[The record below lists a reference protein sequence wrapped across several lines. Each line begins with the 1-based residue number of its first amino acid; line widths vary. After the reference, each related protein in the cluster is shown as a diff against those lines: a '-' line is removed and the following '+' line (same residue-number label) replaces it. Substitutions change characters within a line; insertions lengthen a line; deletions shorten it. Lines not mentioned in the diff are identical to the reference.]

1 MLVRLSSLQFVSQS
15 WGMLNV
21 STSTFQASSGCAAR
35 FARLS
40 QDTRFS
46 ESDMCR
52 KTSVVARLLSRREV
66 SLKFLNV
73 HKASADRGASAFRL
87 VFVRRKILPT
97 ILWVALLFGTASSTL
112 LFTAFTHSK
121 MKRRSSVGKVR
132 SDIMKPSS
140 EILPGDSGWVSKR
153 PSPDGSGVQLIRH
166 LAIYQII
173 RVGKMIVRYHSPNQ
187 YQFTYC
193 CLAGWTLWGAY
204 QSSIFRYLV
213 EASNPEVLTN
223 LRAGRLNIHQQWA
236 KNCLQRVTSPE
247 ESYGQWIRNHSV
259 TSVYLSINLLSDV
272 SHHQEKEI
280 PVAAFHE
287 RTCIYIPNAS
297 ADLYPVS

>member
-1 MLVRLSSLQFVSQS
+1 MTNPLAGSSIPLTFTNFHLRHWMDFRKGKRARSTWAWYCCGAVRLLFMLVWLSSLQFVSQS

-35 FARLS
+35 FAKLS

-52 KTSVVARLLSRREV
+52 KTSLVARLLSRREV

-73 HKASADRGASAFRL
+73 HKVSADRGASAYRL

-97 ILWVALLFGTASSTL
+97 ILWVAFLFGTASSTL

-121 MKRRSSVGKVR
+121 MMRRSSVGKGR

-153 PSPDGSGVQLIRH
+153 PSLGVRGVQLIWY
-166 LAIYQII
+166 LAI
-173 RVGKMIVRYHSPNQ
+173 RS
-187 YQFTYC
+187 FE
-193 CLAGWTLWGAY
+193 
-204 QSSIFRYLV
+204 S
-213 EASNPEVLTN
+213 
-223 LRAGRLNIHQQWA
+223 A
-236 KNCLQRVTSPE
+236 KL
-247 ESYGQWIRNHSV
+247 
-259 TSVYLSINLLSDV
+259 
-272 SHHQEKEI
+272 
-280 PVAAFHE
+280 
-287 RTCIYIPNAS
+287 
-297 ADLYPVS
+297 